1 MRTKTV
7 FVVLV
12 FFVFGISGLSAQ
24 ENLTWSLA
32 LVQNGQEL
40 SFSRPVTMKD
50 GEKFNI
56 KINTQQDCYAYVLME
71 DSQKQLFI
79 LNSRYMRANAN
90 YDTGELRLLPPGG
103 AETFF
108 VVMSSVEQ
116 KALQE
121 AINAYNKNKSELA
134 AGDLNN
140 AIRAVR
146 REASRFRENP
156 SVPRSMGG
164 AIRGEDPQET
174 GIEYSGTPV
183 YVKTIVI
190 NH

>member
-1 MRTKTV
+1 MIP
-7 FVVLV
+7 V
-12 FFVFGISGLSAQ
+12 FFAFCLSGLSAQ

-32 LVQNGQEL
+32 LVQNDQEL
-40 SFSRPVTMKD
+40 SFSQPVPMKD
-50 GEKFNI
+50 GEKFSI
-56 KINTQQDCYAYVLME
+56 KINTQKDCYAYVLME

-79 LNSRYMRANAN
+79 LNSRYMQANTN
-90 YDTGELRLLPPGG
+90 YDTDELQLLPPGG

-116 KALQE
+116 KTLQE
-121 AINAYNKNKSELA
+121 AINNYNQNKSIA
-134 AGDLNN
+134 TATTLNN
-140 AIRAVR
+140 AIRDVR

-164 AIRGEDPQET
+164 AIRGKDPREI
-174 GIEYSGTPV
+174 GIEYSGTPI